1 MARMKRLQFMIEPEL
16 DVALELAALREGVS
30 KAALLRRLVRLN
42 TVPFPPL
49 EEDPLWQMVG
59 SCDGGLLPGETV
71 DDVLYGPIG

>member
-1 MARMKRLQFMIEPEL
+1 MQFMIEPEL
-16 DVALELAALREGVS
+16 DVALEQAALREGVS
-30 KAALLRRLVRLN
+30 KAALLRRLVRQN
-42 TVPFPPL
+42 TVSFPAL

>member
-16 DVALELAALREGVS
+16 DVALEQAALREGVS

-59 SCDGGLLPGETV
+59 AYDGGLLPGETV
-71 DDVLYGPIG
+71 DDVVYGPIE